1 MDIDRFAE
9 ITAEIDSLLAQP
21 MPPPAEKHL
30 LREKIFALKYEQL
43 GLLGVL
49 PEPEQDQQ
57 ARDSTL
63 AKVPQYLYSYPM
75 HLRETRMAPR
85 RDIEQARRE
94 YMMVPK
100 QPPTPSETTQQQ
112 REELIARWGRS
123 PDKK

>member
-1 MDIDRFAE
+1 MPNGCRMKIDRFAE

-57 ARDSTL
+57 ARDFTL
-63 AKVPQYLYSYPM
+63 AKVPQNVFSYPM
-75 HLRETRMAPR
+75 HLREEKCMPVR
-85 RDIEQARRE
+85 RDYLKKYAAK
-94 YMMVPK
+94 PK
-100 QPPTPSETTQQQ
+100 RPPTP
-112 REELIARWGRS
+112 
-123 PDKK
+123 PDTIQ